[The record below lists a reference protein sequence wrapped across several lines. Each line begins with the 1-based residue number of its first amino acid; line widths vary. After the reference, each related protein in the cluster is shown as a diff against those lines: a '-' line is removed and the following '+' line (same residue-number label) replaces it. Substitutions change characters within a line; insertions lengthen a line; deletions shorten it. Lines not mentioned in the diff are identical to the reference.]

1 MAISKGINKIT
12 GSLQGMSMYT
22 TRGDDKIYVRSKGGP
37 NKSTIQLSPKFAKV
51 RLNNKEWPG
60 CTLLGSNIRSAIKP
74 LNQLEDYAVSGA
86 LNALAK
92 QIQLGDLAG
101 EHGVR
106 GLYLS
111 QHKEMLA
118 GFNVSRKQVLET
130 VLRVPMEY
138 VVDRLMVSAKVAIQP
153 INTDLHLVN
162 FRNLPFFRIIFSLGS
177 VSDMIYVEANN
188 QYQPTSPLFS
198 RRGEVVESE
207 WFSTHT
213 VLPAQEFDL
222 QFPEDMRLLSDDV
235 SLVLGIGLEFG
246 NSGFNA
252 VPVGVKYAGCGKV
265 VKVV

>member
-1 MAISKGINKIT
+1 
-12 GSLQGMSMYT
+12 MYT
-22 TRGDDKIYVRSKGGP
+22 LRGGDKIYVRAKGGP

-60 CTLLGSNIRSAIKP
+60 CTLLGSNIRSAFQP
-74 LNQLEDYAVSGA
+74 LNRLEDYAVSGA

-92 QIQLGDLAG
+92 QIQLGDQEG
-101 EHGVR
+101 EHGAR
-106 GLYLS
+106 GLFLS

-138 VVDRLMVSAKVAIQP
+138 VVDRLTVSAKVTIQP

-162 FRNLPFFRIIFSLGS
+162 FRNLPFFRIIITLGT
-177 VSDMIYVEANN
+177 VSDMTFVEANN

-198 RRGEVVESE
+198 RKGEMVESD

-213 VLPAQEFDL
+213 VLPAQEFEL
-222 QFPEDMRLLSDDV
+222 RFPEDMRQLSDDV
-235 SLVLGIGLEFG
+235 SLVLGIGVEFG
-246 NSGFNA
+246 NSGFDAN
-252 VPVGVKYAGCGKV
+252 PVGVKYTGCGKV
-265 VKVV
+265 VVVK